1 VTDTRALAGAAW
13 VIVILGLFLRGL
25 LQAIYG

>member
-1 VTDTRALAGAAW
+1 VTDARVLAGAAW
-13 VIVILGLFLRGL
+13 VMVILGLFLRGL

>member
-1 VTDTRALAGAAW
+1 VTDARELASAAW
-13 VIVILGLFLRGL
+13 VIVILALFLRGL